1 MKREDIRARHA
12 AGVQFDTHLMPNPG
26 NTREWIVL
34 LKKGAGTSYFLI
46 DEQDE
51 VESFADLNAL
61 IDELRQLGIKNA
73 EIHC

>member
-1 MKREDIRARHA
+1 M
-12 AGVQFDTHLMPNPG
+12 QFDTHLIPNPG

-34 LKKGAGTSYFLI
+34 LKKGVGTSYFLI

-61 IDELRQLGIKNA
+61 ID
-73 EIHC
+73 